1 MIGGNF
7 DLNGRKNDGE
17 NKKTHRGN
25 IFGLSK
31 NQPPLFIISQNINE
45 KENAK
50 EERKQVCVG
59 KQT

>member
-1 MIGGNF
+1 M
-7 DLNGRKNDGE
+7 NGRKNDGE

-50 EERKQVCVG
+50 KERKQVCVG